1 MCDVIQEKAIAI
13 RITRIAYAFRNG
25 VWPKP
30 MEGLD
35 LFNPTI
41 SDESSDES
49 SMSEIESETGGRS
62 DSDFEGATTR
72 SKRKGVSVV
81 GRGGRRVGDVEVDT
95 QVEVRG
101 GRRDFEIEKVKIVLT
116 AHYIY
121 SV

>member
-1 MCDVIQEKAIAI
+1 MIHYNSATFWPTQEKAIAI

-49 SMSEIESETGGRS
+49 SMSEAESETGRRS

-72 SKRKGVSVV
+72 SKRKGVGAAVPQGESVLAADT
-81 GRGGRRVGDVEVDT
+81 RRDVE
-95 QVEVRG
+95 EE
-101 GRRDFEIEKVKIVLT
+101 RRDFEIEKVCT
-116 AHYIY
+116 
-121 SV
+121 